1 MSLWLQALDDNALL
15 TQAAIPAAAPTRS
28 GRLLNCRI
36 LKGSAAEQP
45 YPVAPAGNGLMS
57 LLPVAFNYRT
67 LLERDL

>member
-36 LKGSAAEQP
+36 LKGSAAELP
-45 YPVAPAGNGLMS
+45 YPVAPG
-57 LLPVAFNYRT
+57 R
-67 LLERDL
+67 